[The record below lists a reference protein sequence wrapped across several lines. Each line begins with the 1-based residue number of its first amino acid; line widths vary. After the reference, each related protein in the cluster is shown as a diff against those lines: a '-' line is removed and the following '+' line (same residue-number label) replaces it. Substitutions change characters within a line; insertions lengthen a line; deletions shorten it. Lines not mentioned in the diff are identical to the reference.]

1 MNRTSILYPLILV
14 VALAAPIF
22 IEEWSLTQLAQY
34 MIYGIFAMG
43 LAFLWGQSG
52 LMCFGHALF
61 FGLGAYMMALSSKG
75 MLPGLPASQA
85 LGFLL
90 AMVVPALWA
99 FVFGMA
105 LFKGKALTG
114 AYFGIVTLATAII
127 AERIATNWDYIGGFN
142 GILDLPP
149 LTLNFGSFTYEVWEP
164 LPSYYT
170 SLSFAL
176 AVFLLLFWLNRST
189 FGSLLRGVRDNE
201 MRLSFMGYDVPLI
214 KTMAFCLAGALA
226 GLSGAL
232 FVTQFYFV
240 SPALVGFSL
249 STEVLIWVA
258 LGGKEVLLAAFLGAV
273 SVKYME
279 SFLSDRLGQYW
290 LLVLGL
296 LFIISV
302 IALPR
307 GLLGGLLKPELPRRF
322 SLRAKEQPPGQ
333 SPASEPVTEQ

>member
-1 MNRTSILYPLILV
+1 MNRTFILYPLILV
-14 VALAAPIF
+14 VALAAPLF
-22 IEEWSLTQLAQY
+22 VEDWSLTQLAQY
-34 MIYGIFAMG
+34 MIYGIFAMS

-75 MLPGLPASQA
+75 MLPGLPPSQA

-99 FVFGMA
+99 FIFGMA

-142 GILDLPP
+142 GILDLPS
-149 LTLNFGSFTYEVWEP
+149 LTFSFGSFKYEVWDS

-170 SLSFAL
+170 SLGFAL
-176 AVFLLLFWLNRST
+176 VVFLLLFWLNRST
-189 FGSLLRGVRDNE
+189 FGSLLRGIRDNE

-214 KTMAFCLAGALA
+214 KTLAFCLAGAVA

-232 FVTQFYFV
+232 FALQFNFV

-273 SVKYME
+273 SVKYVE
-279 SFLSDRLGQYW
+279 SFLSDTLGQYW

-296 LFIISV
+296 LFILSV
-302 IALPR
+302 ITMPR
-307 GLLGGLLKPELPRRF
+307 GLLGGLLKPGLPGRF
-322 SLRAKEQPPGQ
+322 SRHENQRPPLA
-333 SPASEPVTEQ
+333 PEPVTDQ

>member
-1 MNRTSILYPLILV
+1 MNRTLITYLGILAL
-14 VALAAPIF
+14 ALAAPLF

-34 MIYGIFAMG
+34 MIYGIFAMS

-75 MLPGLPASQA
+75 LLPGLPASQV
-85 LGFLL
+85 LGFAL
-90 AMVVPALWA
+90 AMTVPALWA
-99 FVFGMA
+99 LIFGMA

-149 LTLNFGSFTYEVWEP
+149 LTLSFGDFTYEIWDP

-170 SLSFAL
+170 SLGFAL
-176 AVFLLLFWLNRST
+176 VVFLLLFWLNRST

-201 MRLSFMGYDVPLI
+201 MRLSFMGYDVPMI
-214 KTMAFCLAGALA
+214 KTLAFCLAGAMA

-232 FVTQFYFV
+232 FAAQFHFV

-296 LFIISV
+296 LFILSV
-302 IALPR
+302 ITLPR
-307 GLLGGLLKPELPRRF
+307 GLLGGLLKPQLPGRF
-322 SLRAKEQPPGQ
+322 SLHKEEKPPT
-333 SPASEPVTEQ
+333 PPFDSEPLTGR